1 MVLSLQKG
9 LRRQSGSLDS
19 PKPYRHVERMK
30 ASEADILFI
39 AGSGELSKG
48 HWQSR
53 WQRKLASA
61 REILPPRGPD
71 CTPEGWTQV
80 LVDAV
85 GASTRPVVLVAHSL
99 GIAAAIH
106 ALPKIRHRV
115 AGAFFVSPADL
126 SDQEALLRKQG
137 LSELGALAPYPTVP
151 LSFPSIMIAS
161 RNDPHG
167 SFEHAG
173 DIANAWGSFLIDAG
187 QSGHID
193 VESGHGPWPEG
204 TMVFAQFI
212 SRLKPVPL
220 TH

>member
-1 MVLSLQKG
+1 
-9 LRRQSGSLDS
+9 
-19 PKPYRHVERMK
+19 
-30 ASEADILFI
+30 
-39 AGSGELSKG
+39 
-48 HWQSR
+48 
-53 WQRKLASA
+53 
-61 REILPPRGPD
+61 
-71 CTPEGWTQV
+71 
-80 LVDAV
+80 
-85 GASTRPVVLVAHSL
+85 
-99 GIAAAIH
+99 AAAIH

-151 LSFPSIMIAS
+151 LPFPSIMIAS

-193 VESGHGPWPEG
+193 VESGHGPWP
-204 TMVFAQFI
+204 
-212 SRLKPVPL
+212 
-220 TH
+220 